1 MPRISKVTVL
11 DARGE
16 RVTMTTGELSSRR
29 AAGEQFFPTIRMST
43 RAAYPIPAPGPDGDR
58 DAATSNLAR
67 IRAVYE
73 RELQLEQEEGK
84 RVEGARKIREQFVE
98 GKKRPNLSPAFSREE
113 YRAYIL
119 AHSLFP
125 NVFNRRFTYTQG
137 GSS

>member
-1 MPRISKVTVL
+1 
-11 DARGE
+11 
-16 RVTMTTGELSSRR
+16 
-29 AAGEQFFPTIRMST
+29 MST